1 MIDIDVFERAKTLLQ
16 KCIDADVTVATVES
30 CTGGLVAASLTEV
43 AGSSAVVDRGF
54 VTYTNEAKNELVGVP
69 MHLFEEV
76 GAVSEEVA
84 WAMAEGA
91 QRKSGADIAV
101 SITGVAGPGG
111 GTDAKPVGLVHFA
124 SCRWDG
130 KLTVYHEVF
139 SGDREAV
146 REAAVLQAMQ
156 MIEDALFAAPG
167 A

>member
-1 MIDIDVFERAKTLLQ
+1 MLSPETLDRAVRLIDLCRGQ
-16 KCIDADVTVATVES
+16 GRTVATVES
-30 CTGGLVAASLTEV
+30 CTGGLLSAALTAM
-43 AGSSAVVDRGF
+43 AGSSDVFERGY
-54 VTYTNEAKNELVGVP
+54 VTYSNEAKSDCVAVRKEQID
-69 MHLFEEV
+69 FS

-124 SCRWDG
+124 CCRWDG

-139 SGDREAV
+139 SGDRTAV

-156 MIEDALFAAPG
+156 MIEDALFTGPG

>member
-1 MIDIDVFERAKTLLQ
+1 MLSSETLDRAIRLIDLCRKEGR
-16 KCIDADVTVATVES
+16 TVATVES
-30 CTGGLVAASLTEV
+30 CTGGLLSAALTAT
-43 AGSSAVVDRGF
+43 AGSSDVFERGY
-54 VTYTNEAKNELVGVP
+54 VTYSNEAKTDSVAVRKEQID
-69 MHLFEEV
+69 FS

-124 SCRWDG
+124 CCRWDG
-130 KLTVYHEVF
+130 KLTVYHEVL
-139 SGDREAV
+139 SGDRAAV

-156 MIEDALFAAPG
+156 MIEDALFSPSG